1 MAKLIKELDEKA
13 TSVENYMKEL
23 ITDTEF
29 LDFLKEYIKQTNT
42 EDTLKE
48 VQKEYIEN
56 TTEDKVAF
64 DDNVTL
70 KEDVFFTDEYKDSMF
85 ELSRELITRLNG
97 RYKDMSA
104 EDFVE
109 EFWDAYGYGQE
120 VVRDYI
126 ADTAVGVNTFFI
138 PVENLED
145 YIVEDTDETDEIVG
159 EE

>member
-1 MAKLIKELDEKA
+1 MAKLIKELDGKA

-29 LDFLKEYIKQTNT
+29 LDFLKEYIKQTNSK
-42 EDTLKE
+42 DTLKE
-48 VQKEYIEN
+48 VQKEYIETN
-56 TTEDKVAF
+56 TEDKVEF
-64 DDNVTL
+64 DNTVTF
-70 KEDVFFTDEYKDSMF
+70 KEEVFFTDEYKDSMF
-85 ELSRELITRLNG
+85 ELGRELIARLNE

-109 EFWDAYGYGQE
+109 EFWDTNYNYGQE

-126 ADTAVGVNTFFI
+126 ADTAVGANTFFI

-145 YIVEDTDETDEIVG
+145 YIVEDTDETVG
-159 EE
+159 E

>member
-23 ITDTEF
+23 ITDTDF
-29 LDFLKEYIKQTNT
+29 LDFLKEYIKQTNN
-42 EDTLKE
+42 EETLKE
-48 VQKEYIEN
+48 VQKEYIE
-56 TTEDKVAF
+56 TYTEDKVAF
-64 DDNVTL
+64 DNTVTF
-70 KEDVFFTDEYKDSMF
+70 KEDVFFTDEYKGNLF
-85 ELSRELITRLNG
+85 ELGRELIARLNE

-109 EFWDAYGYGQE
+109 EFWDNYGQE

-126 ADTAVGVNTFFI
+126 ADTPVSVNTFFI

-145 YIVEDTDETDEIVG
+145 YIVEDTDEIEEIEG
-159 EE
+159 E

>member
-1 MAKLIKELDEKA
+1 MVKLIKELDGKA

-29 LDFLKEYIKQTNT
+29 LDFLKEYIKQTNS

-48 VQKEYIEN
+48 VQKEYIE
-56 TTEDKVAF
+56 TYTEDKVEF
-64 DDNVTL
+64 DNNVTF
-70 KEDVFFTDEYKDSMF
+70 KEDVFFTDEYKDNLF
-85 ELSRELITRLNG
+85 ELGRELITRLNE

-104 EDFVE
+104 EEFIE
-109 EFWDAYGYGQE
+109 EFWDTYGQE

-145 YIVEDTDETDEIVG
+145 YIVEDTDETEENVG
-159 EE
+159 E

>member
-1 MAKLIKELDEKA
+1 MVKLIKDLDGKA

-29 LDFLKEYIKQTNT
+29 LDFLKEYIKQTNSK
-42 EDTLKE
+42 DTLKE
-48 VQKEYIEN
+48 VQKEYIELH
-56 TTEDKVAF
+56 TEDKVEF
-64 DDNVTL
+64 DNTVTF
-70 KEDVFFTDEYKDSMF
+70 KEEVFFTDEYKESMF
-85 ELSRELITRLNG
+85 ELGRNLITRLNE

-109 EFWDAYGYGQE
+109 EFWDTNYNYGQE

-126 ADTAVGVNTFFI
+126 ADTEVGANTFFI

-145 YIVEDTDETDEIVG
+145 YIVEDTDETVG
-159 EE
+159 E

>member
-1 MAKLIKELDEKA
+1 MVKLIKDLDGKA

-29 LDFLKEYIKQTNT
+29 LDFLKEYIKQTNSK
-42 EDTLKE
+42 DALKE
-48 VQKEYIEN
+48 VQKEYIELH
-56 TTEDKVAF
+56 TEDKVEF
-64 DDNVTL
+64 DNTVTF
-70 KEDVFFTDEYKDSMF
+70 KEEVFFTDEYKESMF
-85 ELSRELITRLNG
+85 ELGRNLITRLNE

-109 EFWDAYGYGQE
+109 EFWDTNYNYGQE

-126 ADTAVGVNTFFI
+126 ADTEVGANTFFI

-145 YIVEDTDETDEIVG
+145 YIVEGTTETVG
-159 EE
+159 E

>member
-1 MAKLIKELDEKA
+1 MAKLIKELDGKA

-29 LDFLKEYIKQTNT
+29 LDFLKEYIKQTNSK
-42 EDTLKE
+42 DTLKE
-48 VQKEYIEN
+48 VQKEYIE
-56 TTEDKVAF
+56 THTEDKVEF
-64 DDNVTL
+64 DNTVTF
-70 KEDVFFTDEYKDSMF
+70 KEEVFFTDDYKDSMF
-85 ELSRELITRLNG
+85 ELGRELIARLNE

-109 EFWDAYGYGQE
+109 EFWDTNYNYGQE

-126 ADTAVGVNTFFI
+126 ADTAVGANTFFI

-145 YIVEDTDETDEIVG
+145 YIVEDTDETVG
-159 EE
+159 E

>member
-1 MAKLIKELDEKA
+1 MVKLIKDLDGKA

-29 LDFLKEYIKQTNT
+29 LDFLKEYIKQTNSK
-42 EDTLKE
+42 DTLKE
-48 VQKEYIEN
+48 VQKEYIESH
-56 TTEDKVAF
+56 TEDKVEF
-64 DDNVTL
+64 DNTVTF
-70 KEDVFFTDEYKDSMF
+70 KEEVFFTEEYKENMF
-85 ELSRELITRLNG
+85 ELGRNLITRLNE

-109 EFWDAYGYGQE
+109 EFWDTNYNYGQE

-126 ADTAVGVNTFFI
+126 ADTEVGANTFFI

-145 YIVEDTDETDEIVG
+145 YIVEDTDETVG
-159 EE
+159 E

>member
-1 MAKLIKELDEKA
+1 MAKLIKELDGKA

-29 LDFLKEYIKQTNT
+29 LDFLKEYIKQTNSK
-42 EDTLKE
+42 DTLKE
-48 VQKEYIEN
+48 VQKDYIE
-56 TTEDKVAF
+56 THTEDKVEF
-64 DDNVTL
+64 DNTVTF
-70 KEDVFFTDEYKDSMF
+70 KEEVFFTDDYKDSMF
-85 ELSRELITRLNG
+85 ELGRELIARLNE

-109 EFWDAYGYGQE
+109 EFWDTNYNYGQE

-126 ADTAVGVNTFFI
+126 ADTAVGANTFFI

-145 YIVEDTDETDEIVG
+145 YIVEDTDETVG
-159 EE
+159 E

>member
-1 MAKLIKELDEKA
+1 MVKLIKELDDKA
-13 TSVENYMKEL
+13 TSVEKYMKEL

-29 LDFLKEYIKQTNT
+29 LDFLKEYIKQTNS

-48 VQKEYIEN
+48 VQKEYIETN
-56 TTEDKVAF
+56 TEDKVAF
-64 DDNVTL
+64 DDNVTF
-70 KEDVFFTDEYKDSMF
+70 KEDVFFTDEYKDNMF
-85 ELSRELITRLNG
+85 ELSRELITRLNE

-109 EFWDAYGYGQE
+109 EFWDTNYNYGQE

-145 YIVEDTDETDEIVG
+145 YIVEDTDETEETVG
-159 EE
+159 E